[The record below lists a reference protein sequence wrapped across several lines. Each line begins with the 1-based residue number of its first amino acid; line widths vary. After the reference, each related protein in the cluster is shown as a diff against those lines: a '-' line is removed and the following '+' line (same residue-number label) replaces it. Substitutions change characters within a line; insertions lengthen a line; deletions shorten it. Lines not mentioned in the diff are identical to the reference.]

1 MMTGIERGQADFARK
16 WLVKG
21 KDALERGQ
29 TSEAIE
35 SLRRAIE
42 ADSGSIEAHLCL
54 GMALLKD
61 AQVYEAVDIF
71 EAGLTRS
78 PKDFMLNLKLGELYL
93 GLCVPEKGRKHLLT
107 AMEASSTPQER
118 DLVRTLM
125 SREAER
131 EKRRINRPTF
141 GKS

>member
-1 MMTGIERGQADFARK
+1 MMTGIERGQADFGRK
-16 WLVKG
+16 WLAKG
-21 KDALERGQ
+21 KDALEQGQ
-29 TSEAIE
+29 ISEAIE

-42 ADSGSIEAHLCL
+42 ADSSSIEAHIYL
-54 GMALLKD
+54 GMALVKD

-71 EAGLTRS
+71 EAGLTQS
-78 PKDFMLNLKLGELYL
+78 PKDFMLNLKLAELYL

-118 DLVRTLM
+118 ELVRTLL

-131 EKRRINRPTF
+131 EKRRIHRPTF